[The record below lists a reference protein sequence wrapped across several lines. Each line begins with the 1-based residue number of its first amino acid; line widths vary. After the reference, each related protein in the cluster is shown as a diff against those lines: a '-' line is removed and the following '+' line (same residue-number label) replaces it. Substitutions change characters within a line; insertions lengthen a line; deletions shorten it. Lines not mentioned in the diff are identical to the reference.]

1 MSQISRR
8 FMKPEVSEK
17 IQTLLVDC
25 IARCRDQ
32 QTATAFVD
40 SLFTA
45 TEKIVIAK
53 RVAIALMLLKGR
65 DPEDIRDIL
74 KVSTQTIWTVMEW
87 LATRGEG
94 LRTLLEDVMKKDQKR
109 VQTHR
114 DALSDTRESALWF
127 GPTNWKAKRAKQW
140 DRVRKTR
147 VPF

>member
-17 IQTLLVDC
+17 IQSLLVDC
-25 IARCRDQ
+25 IAHCRDE

-40 SLFTA
+40 SLLTA
-45 TEKIVIAK
+45 TEKIVVAK
-53 RVAIALMLLKGR
+53 RLAVALMLFKGR

-74 KVSTQTIWTVMEW
+74 KVSTQTIWTVQEW
-87 LATRGEG
+87 MATRGAG
-94 LRTLLEDVMKKDQKR
+94 FRMLLEDVVKRDQKR
-109 VQTHR
+109 AQAHR
-114 DALSDTRESALWF
+114 DAISDTRESAFWF

-140 DRVRKTR
+140 ENVRKTR